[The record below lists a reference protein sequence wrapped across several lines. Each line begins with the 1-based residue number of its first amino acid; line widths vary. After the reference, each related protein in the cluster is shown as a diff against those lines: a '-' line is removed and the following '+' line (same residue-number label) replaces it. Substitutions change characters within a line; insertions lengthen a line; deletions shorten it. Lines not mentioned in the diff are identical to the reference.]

1 MTLVAGLRRTLE
13 HALVAFCVLQT
24 ALLALLVCAAVVL
37 RKLGAPLVW
46 YDEVASIQL
55 AWLTY
60 YGAALAALNRAHLGV
75 PSIVTA
81 LPRGPRVALLVGGET
96 LVIGFFVLVAWFGWQ
111 VIVIL
116 EGDTLISLPWV
127 PVSFTQSVI
136 PAGAVLF
143 ILAELLTFP
152 ERLDEAWRGEAGID
166 PERYFEER
174 RP

>member
-1 MTLVAGLRRTLE
+1 MTTLAAARRALE
-13 HALVAFCVLQT
+13 HLLVAFCVLQT

-37 RKLGAPLVW
+37 RKAGAPLTW

-75 PSIVTA
+75 PSIVA
-81 LPRGPRVALLVGGET
+81 MLPRALRLTLVIGGEI
-96 LVIGFFVLVAWFGWQ
+96 LVIGFFALVAWFGLQ

-116 EGDTLISLPWV
+116 EGDTLISLPSV

-136 PAGAVLF
+136 PTGAALF

-152 ERLDEAWRGEAGID
+152 ERLGEAWRGEGGVD
-166 PERYFEER
+166 PERAFEAR
-174 RP
+174 QP

>member
-1 MTLVAGLRRTLE
+1 MTLAAARRGLERI
-13 HALVAFCVLQT
+13 LVAFCVLQT

-37 RKLGAPLVW
+37 RKVGAPLTW

-75 PSIVTA
+75 PTVVAA
-81 LPRGPRVALLVGGET
+81 LPRAMRLALLVGGEI
-96 LVIGFFVLVAWFGWQ
+96 LVIGFFALIAWFGLQ
-111 VIVIL
+111 VILIL

-127 PVSFTQSVI
+127 PVAFTQSVI
-136 PAGAVLF
+136 PIGAALF
-143 ILAELLTFP
+143 IIAELLTFP
-152 ERLDEAWRGEAGID
+152 ERLGEAWRGERGVD
-166 PERYFEER
+166 PERYFEAR

>member
-1 MTLVAGLRRTLE
+1 MAALAGARSVLE
-13 HALVAFCVLQT
+13 RILVAFCVLQT

-37 RKLGAPLVW
+37 RKLGAPLIW
-46 YDEVASIQL
+46 YDEIASIQL

-60 YGAALAALNRAHLGV
+60 YGAALAALHRAHLGV
-75 PSIVTA
+75 PSIVAA
-81 LPRGPRVALLVGGET
+81 LPRGPRLALLIGGEA
-96 LVIGFFVLVAWFGWQ
+96 LVIGFFALVAWFGLQ

-136 PAGAVLF
+136 PVGAVLF
-143 ILAELLTFP
+143 VVAELLTFP
-152 ERLDEAWRGEAGID
+152 ERLGEAWRGEASVD